1 MNEHAAPVIL
11 SELTGDGVM
20 LLTLNRPERH
30 NAWTLEMELL
40 YNELF
45 DRAEADP
52 AVRAVVLTGADAA
65 SAPAWT

>member
-1 MNEHAAPVIL
+1 MTENPTPVIL
-11 SELTGDGVM
+11 TELTADGVM

-45 DRAEADP
+45 DRAEQDP
-52 AVRAVVLTGADAA
+52 GYGPWCSPAPGAVSVRG
-65 SAPAWT
+65 WT